1 VVAKIVLT
9 LSMVGSLSYAAWN
22 RRIDFANFGI
32 RSPVVFSGF
41 ASFGR
46 VIILIISLL
55 SVGQMPDLRNAD
67 WILLSVKALSQDLLN
82 LG

>member
-9 LSMVGSLSYAAWN
+9 LSMVGSLLYAVWN
-22 RRIDFANFGI
+22 RRIDFTNFGI
-32 RSPVVFSGF
+32 RSLVVFSGF
-41 ASFGR
+41 ASFGQ

-55 SVGQMPDLRNAD
+55 LVGQMPDLRNAD